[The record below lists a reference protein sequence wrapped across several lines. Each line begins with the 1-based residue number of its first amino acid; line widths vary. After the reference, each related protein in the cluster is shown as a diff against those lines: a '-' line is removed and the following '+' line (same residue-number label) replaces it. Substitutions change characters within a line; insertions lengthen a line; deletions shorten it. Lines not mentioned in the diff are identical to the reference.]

1 MVAHRRGERHQREAA
16 ARQFE
21 WQAERLFLSV
31 VKRLTNYRYVV
42 KDELRGCELTA
53 MVLVNSFDFYE
64 YRLNQG
70 RQHVNLL
77 IVHHH
82 NAVVPVRVLDLTMST
97 EFDPGHAPAITRENA
112 KRPNHDET
120 VLLVSKLLLGIESA
134 QDELAAMPVR
144 TRQRYMQRCKEYLRP
159 RVGRPWA
166 S

>member
-1 MVAHRRGERHQREAA
+1 MAYLTERQQREAA
-16 ARQFE
+16 AHQFE
-21 WQAERLFLSV
+21 LQASRLYLSV
-31 VKRLTNYRYVV
+31 VKQLTNYRYVV

-53 MVLVNSFDFYE
+53 MVVNASFDFYE
-64 YRLNQG
+64 YRLNHG
-70 RQHVNLL
+70 RSRVDLL
-77 IVHHH
+77 IVRHH
-82 NAVVPVRVLDLTMST
+82 NAVVPVRVLELTTST
-97 EFDPGHAPAITRENA
+97 EFDPGYAPTLTRVNA
-112 KRPNHDET
+112 RRNNHDET